1 VCSHQDFYR
10 LESRQIVNP
19 LSPEAGTRGK
29 LKLKK
34 PGRVVWLVPVPA
46 ESDLGHSHG
55 LEGLADRDDVIVRRL
70 TQVSPM
76 VWSDLLRG
84 AIDQG
89 WAIRVTTPLRHG
101 NHRPGLTRRITLA
114 VFERPDRTR
123 YEIVPLAEED
133 RQRLL
138 AVFPGHDQAEDL
150 PKPGELFRRAVE
162 QGYEVTVRC
171 DLRVIR

>member
-1 VCSHQDFYR
+1 MT
-10 LESRQIVNP
+10 P
-19 LSPEAGTRGK
+19 PAEAQTNAKIK
-29 LKLKK
+29 LPK
-34 PGRVVWLVPVPA
+34 PGRVVWLVPA
-46 ESDLGHSHG
+46 ESDQGHG
-55 LEGLADRDDVIVRRL
+55 LEGLADRDDLIVRRL

-84 AIDQG
+84 AIDQQ

-138 AVFPGHDQAEDL
+138 AVFPGQDQAEDL

-162 QGYEVTVRC
+162 NGYEVTVRC